1 MKKKIILVLITITVV
16 SILAFTGCTE
26 STKRSIKDTKSE
38 WTGGLNRKVTVYAN
52 DGTVIQTYEGKLDI
66 EDTEAGNK
74 IKFDLNGKRVILYNA
89 TVIVEEK

>member
-1 MKKKIILVLITITVV
+1 MKKIALILGLLVVV
-16 SILAFTGCTE
+16 SLTGCTE
-26 STKRSIKDTKSE
+26 STKRSIKDTQSE
-38 WTGGLNRKVTVYAN
+38 WTGGLNRQVTVYAN
-52 DGTVIQTYEGKLDI
+52 DGTVIKTYEGKLDI

>member
-1 MKKKIILVLITITVV
+1 MKKKIILITFVLMIM
-16 SILAFTGCTE
+16 SILTLVGCTE

-38 WTGGLNRKVTVYAN
+38 WTGGLNRKVTVYAK